1 MENKLILRKNV
12 KTEDTWNLTLLYK
25 SDKEF
30 ESDFK
35 KMEEFSNKA

>member
-25 SDKEF
+25 NNKEF
-30 ESDFK
+30 ERDFK
-35 KMEEFSNKA
+35 